1 MDNFYREL
9 KPTLI
14 IVTIICL
21 VTIFL
26 QFYYSGSLNL
36 EDINRSILFNIYF
49 GVPLCLVN
57 GYFFNSLNKF
67 FPWEELP
74 RQRAVYGII
83 GSIVLTMFTL
93 IVLNILMYVVYYG
106 RGIESLWSNSNK
118 GFYMSALVITMIVT
132 ITIHAIS
139 FFKEIQ
145 KERKISSRL
154 REEKLATELNAL
166 RSHVDPHFL
175 FNSFNVLSGL
185 IDEDS
190 DKAQEFLAGLSKIY
204 RYILEKRNEETSSL
218 DEELSFTDKYID
230 LQKMR
235 FENSIQVESKI
246 SADGMHKRI
255 PSLTL
260 QLLLENAIKHNGFS
274 ESDPLKIMMTEQD
287 GYLTVSN
294 NVKPRKNISE
304 SSKMGLDNIKE
315 RYRLLA
321 QKDIEVR
328 ATKES
333 FTVKIPLI

>member
-1 MDNFYREL
+1 MNNFYREL

-14 IVTIICL
+14 IVSTICL
-21 VTIFL
+21 ITIFL
-26 QFYYSGSLNL
+26 QFYYSGSLDM
-36 EDINRSILFNIYF
+36 EDINRSIIYNIYF

-57 GYFFNSLNKF
+57 GYFFNALNIYY
-67 FPWEELP
+67 PWEIQP
-74 RQRAVYGII
+74 QRRAVYGVI

-93 IVLNILMYVVYYG
+93 ISLNLLLNVLYYG
-106 RGIESLWSNSNK
+106 QDLKTLWSNPNK

-145 KERKISSRL
+145 KERKINSRL

-190 DKAQEFLAGLSKIY
+190 EKAQKFLAGLSKIY
-204 RYILEKRNEETSSL
+204 RYILEKRDEDTSSL
-218 DEELSFTDKYID
+218 HEELAFSDEYID

-235 FENSIQVESKI
+235 FENSILIE
-246 SADGMHKRI
+246 KRI
-255 PSLTL
+255 SEDAMNRKVPSLTL

-274 ESDPLKIMMTEQD
+274 DTEPLKIVMTEKD
-287 GYLTVSN
+287 NYLSVSN

-304 SSKMGLDNIKE
+304 SSKMGLSNIKE
-315 RYRLLA
+315 RYRLLV
-321 QKDIEVR
+321 QEEIEVKE
-328 ATKES
+328 TGES